1 MPERILVVED
11 EATLR
16 INIERYLSRQGHELT
31 TAPTGEAAIELL
43 TSQVFDVVL
52 TDLRLPSL
60 DGLEVLEHTR
70 SVSADTVVL
79 IMTAYGSLASAVEAL
94 RRGAHDYLLKP
105 ISLAALGTK
114 IQRIAEYRALGRE
127 NQRLRSM
134 LREEGD
140 AAALLH
146 LESAPM
152 RALEHVVGRVAPG
165 SSNILITGESGT
177 GKEIVARAL
186 HELSERRDQPFV
198 PVNVSA
204 IAENLVESTLF
215 GHERGSFTGADRR
228 RDGLFRAAHGGTLF
242 LDEIGELPLPVQ
254 ATLLRA
260 VETKVVMPVGSDRE
274 IQVDIRVVSASH
286 RDLGAMTRANTFRED
301 LLYRLSVVR
310 LDVPP
315 LRERVEDIPTLVSR
329 FVAKQAREQ
338 KKRVF
343 GVEPDAM
350 QLLLRYHWPGNVRE
364 LSNVIER
371 AVLLTEPELIGSED
385 LPLEIRGSEL
395 LADEC
400 NLEQA
405 MASFERRHVASV
417 LVSVEGNRERAA
429 KLLAIS
435 PATLYRRLEKLG
447 LKGYRGE
454 SPVEPSQG

>member
-1 MPERILVVED
+1 
-11 EATLR
+11 
-16 INIERYLSRQGHELT
+16 
-31 TAPTGEAAIELL
+31 
-43 TSQVFDVVL
+43 
-52 TDLRLPSL
+52 
-60 DGLEVLEHTR
+60 
-70 SVSADTVVL
+70 
-79 IMTAYGSLASAVEAL
+79 
-94 RRGAHDYLLKP
+94 
-105 ISLAALGTK
+105 
-114 IQRIAEYRALGRE
+114 
-127 NQRLRSM
+127 M

-152 RALEHVVGRVAPG
+152 RALENVVGRVAPG
-165 SSNILITGESGT
+165 NSNILISGESGT

-215 GHERGSFTGADRR
+215 GHERGAFTGADRR

-286 RDLGAMTRANTFRED
+286 RDLSAMTRMGAFRED

-315 LRERVEDIPTLVSR
+315 LRDRVEDIPTLVSR

-343 GVEPDAM
+343 GVEPNAM
-350 QLLLRYHWPGNVRE
+350 QLLMRYLWPGNVRE

-371 AVLLTEPELIGSED
+371 AVLLTEAELIRSED
-385 LPLEIRGSEL
+385 LPLEIRGTEL

-405 MASFERRHVASV
+405 MASFERRHVASI

-429 KLLAIS
+429 KLLPIS

-447 LKGYRGE
+447 LKGYRGG
-454 SPVEPSQG
+454 SPVEPPPS